1 MLYLILV
8 LFGFFLLV
16 KGSDFLVDG
25 SKNIAQKL
33 KVPEIIIGM
42 TIVAIGTSLPEL
54 LVSTTATIE
63 NHADIA
69 IGNIV
74 GSNIS
79 NLFLILGSCTLIKN
93 LKFHKET
100 IYYENFF
107 MLFTSILLFFFG
119 INYDG
124 NKMNVINR
132 KEGIILLIFCFLFLF
147 YNVVMAINKKEEEIE
162 KKEEKNTFLSIISIV
177 IGIIALK
184 VGAEIVIDN
193 ITILAKMIGISEKII
208 SLTLVAFSTSL
219 PELMTSIAA
228 TKKGDIDIAIGNV
241 IGSNILNILLIIGVS
256 SILCPI
262 TYSLSYNKDMFI
274 LIGGTL
280 LFTIYPFIGKKEEMT
295 KWKGLLFVGIY
306 FIYVLNL
313 IV

>member
-1 MLYLILV
+1 
-8 LFGFFLLV
+8 
-16 KGSDFLVDG
+16 
-25 SKNIAQKL
+25 
-33 KVPEIIIGM
+33 
-42 TIVAIGTSLPEL
+42 
-54 LVSTTATIE
+54 
-63 NHADIA
+63 
-69 IGNIV
+69 
-74 GSNIS
+74 
-79 NLFLILGSCTLIKN
+79 
-93 LKFHKET
+93 
-100 IYYENFF
+100 
-107 MLFTSILLFFFG
+107 
-119 INYDG
+119 
-124 NKMNVINR
+124 
-132 KEGIILLIFCFLFLF
+132 
-147 YNVVMAINKKEEEIE
+147 
-162 KKEEKNTFLSIISIV
+162 
-177 IGIIALK
+177 
-184 VGAEIVIDN
+184 
-193 ITILAKMIGISEKII
+193 MIGISEKII

>member
-54 LVSTTATIE
+54 LVSTTAAIE

-79 NLFLILGSCTLIKN
+79 NLFFILGSSALIKN

>member
-1 MLYLILV
+1 
-8 LFGFFLLV
+8 
-16 KGSDFLVDG
+16 
-25 SKNIAQKL
+25 
-33 KVPEIIIGM
+33 M

-54 LVSTTATIE
+54 LVSTTAAIE

-79 NLFLILGSCTLIKN
+79 NLFFILGSSALIKN

-177 IGIIALK
+177 
-184 VGAEIVIDN
+184 
-193 ITILAKMIGISEKII
+193 IGISEKII

>member
-1 MLYLILV
+1 MLYSILV

-54 LVSTTATIE
+54 LVSTTAAIE

-79 NLFLILGSCTLIKN
+79 NLFFILGSSALIKN

>member
-1 MLYLILV
+1 MMLYLILV

-54 LVSTTATIE
+54 LVSTTAAIE

-79 NLFLILGSCTLIKN
+79 NLFFILGSSALIKN

-147 YNVVMAINKKEEEIE
+147 YNVVMAINKKEEEDR
-162 KKEEKNTFLSIISIV
+162 KSV
-177 IGIIALK
+177 
-184 VGAEIVIDN
+184 V
-193 ITILAKMIGISEKII
+193 
-208 SLTLVAFSTSL
+208 
-219 PELMTSIAA
+219 
-228 TKKGDIDIAIGNV
+228 
-241 IGSNILNILLIIGVS
+241 
-256 SILCPI
+256 
-262 TYSLSYNKDMFI
+262 
-274 LIGGTL
+274 
-280 LFTIYPFIGKKEEMT
+280 
-295 KWKGLLFVGIY
+295 
-306 FIYVLNL
+306 
-313 IV
+313 

>member
-1 MLYLILV
+1 MLYLILG

-54 LVSTTATIE
+54 LVSTTAAIE

-79 NLFLILGSCTLIKN
+79 NLFFILGSSALIKN

-208 SLTLVAFSTSL
+208 ILTLVAFSTSL